1 MPNPKKFRGGKNDLA
16 AVAEKRRQALE
27 LRKAGVGYEQIALKV
42 GYSGPGAAYRE
53 IHAALREITREPA
66 EELRTLETERLDRM
80 LMGLW
85 EKARSGDLKTVD
97 RVLRIMER
105 RSRLLGLD
113 APVKATLS
121 SFDDFTAQP
130 DADLSPPGQDNPPQ
144 PGESGPA

>member
-1 MPNPKKFRGGKNDLA
+1 MPNPKKFRGGKIDLA

-85 EKARSGDLKTVD
+85 EKARAGDLKTVD

-113 APVKATLS
+113 APERKDVTS
-121 SFDDFTAQP
+121 DGQP
-130 DADLSPPGQDNPPQ
+130 LGVLGYAVHPPKEDGAGDPP
-144 PGESGPA
+144 S